1 MIQNEH
7 AKDLER
13 KIRESQE
20 QAFSEALQEFEMESK
35 KLEEI
40 NETMRHE
47 LKAKNMHIETVKYEI
62 KEKDRE
68 NCKMR
73 EENHRKETEY

>member
-1 MIQNEH
+1 MIQNEY

-62 KEKDRE
+62 KEKDR
-68 NCKMR
+68 KFAR
-73 EENHRKETEY
+73 